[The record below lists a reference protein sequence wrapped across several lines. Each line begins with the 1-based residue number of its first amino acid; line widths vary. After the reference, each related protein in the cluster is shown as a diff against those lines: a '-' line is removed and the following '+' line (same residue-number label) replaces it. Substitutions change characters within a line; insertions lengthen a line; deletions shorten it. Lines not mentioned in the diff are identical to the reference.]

1 MESKMEFILAS
12 VFNAFQWILWAKV
25 GAKIDQ
31 KSIQKAVGKGHW
43 FFIDFWCVLESG
55 GGGDPVGRHGPGL
68 TGDSLSPPP
77 KGHFFQRKQLNHLLL
92 TTNLYLLTTNH

>member
-31 KSIQKAVGKGHW
+31 KSIQKAVGKGYW
-43 FFIDFWCVLESG
+43 FSKDFWCVLESG
-55 GGGDPVGRHGPGL
+55 GGSDPVRRHDRGL
-68 TGDSLSPPP
+68 PAPPL
-77 KGHFFQRKQLNHLLL
+77 KDTFFKESN
-92 TTNLYLLTTNH
+92 